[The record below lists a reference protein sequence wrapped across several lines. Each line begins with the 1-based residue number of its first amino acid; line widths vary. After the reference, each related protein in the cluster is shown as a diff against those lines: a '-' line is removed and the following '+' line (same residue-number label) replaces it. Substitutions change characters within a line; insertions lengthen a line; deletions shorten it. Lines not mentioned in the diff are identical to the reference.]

1 MMLFK
6 VAAAAMSIDEV
17 VSGTVA
23 DATALRRRA
32 ACGAD
37 MIFVRFA
44 LLIGCL
50 DGVGEKSS
58 KNS

>member
-23 DATALRRRA
+23 DATALHQLLSTPPWSCA
-32 ACGAD
+32 A
-37 MIFVRFA
+37 VS
-44 LLIGCL
+44 
-50 DGVGEKSS
+50 E
-58 KNS
+58 

>member
-23 DATALRRRA
+23 DATALHQ
-32 ACGAD
+32 
-37 MIFVRFA
+37 
-44 LLIGCL
+44 LLSTPPLVMCRGFGMTRYL
-50 DGVGEKSS
+50 SVSTY
-58 KNS
+58 